1 MTLREGIKRIWS
13 WSIHV
18 VISCTWKIT
27 RGHKYSI
34 DSMNFT
40 RPHYCTKSWFWSG
53 ETERLFFFHLS
64 AMQSLGCTFPPP
76 LLSSLYLWNIHSH
89 ALYKQMW
96 KCESSHLSI
105 SASQHHSTTALTVV
119 YLLTEVWLLSLW
131 LWALSVGT
139 GGFDALS
146 RYFGTCW
153 KIRNIYRVQEQLH
166 GKINLWCGNL

>member
-34 DSMNFT
+34 HSMNFT

-105 SASQHHSTTALTVV
+105 SASQHHSTDSC
-119 YLLTEVWLLSLW
+119 LLTDWSMAAFTLIMRFISW
-131 LWALSVGT
+131 DW
-139 GGFDALS
+139 
-146 RYFGTCW
+146 R
-153 KIRNIYRVQEQLH
+153 
-166 GKINLWCGNL
+166 LWCPQQIFWYMLKNKKHLQSSRTASWED

>member
-34 DSMNFT
+34 HSMNFT

-64 AMQSLGCTFPPP
+64 AKQSLGCTFPPP

-105 SASQHHSTTALTVV
+105 TAPQHWQLFTYWLKYGCFHSDYELYQLGLEALGPQQIFWYMLKNKKHLQSSRTASW
-119 YLLTEVWLLSLW
+119 E
-131 LWALSVGT
+131 
-139 GGFDALS
+139 D
-146 RYFGTCW
+146 
-153 KIRNIYRVQEQLH
+153 
-166 GKINLWCGNL
+166 